1 MSDATLIARL
11 GNEHT
16 AGPALQQIA
25 ERQAMSMQASSSGHP
40 NAMHG
45 WAGDDKYAL
54 SSDAWP
60 LVTYLCG
67 AFLLCQCCLSSV
79 QSSCPVFLW
88 GHGRGSIESSCPVL
102 LPWLHA

>member
-40 NAMHG
+40 NVMHG
-45 WAGDDKYAL
+45 WAGADKYAP
-54 SSDAWP
+54 SSHVPPHLISLWRISIVGVLP
-60 LVTYLCG
+60 LQRLVEL
-67 AFLLCQCCLSSV
+67 V
-79 QSSCPVFLW
+79 W
-88 GHGRGSIESSCPVL
+88 GHGRGSIKSSYLACYKGCMPESR
-102 LPWLHA
+102 

>member
-1 MSDATLIARL
+1 MCGQICYSTYCSSLTISGSPAGAMSDATLIARL

-45 WAGDDKYAL
+45 WAGADKYAH
-54 SSDAWP
+54 P
-60 LVTYLCG
+60 LM
-67 AFLLCQCCLSSV
+67 
-79 QSSCPVFLW
+79 P
-88 GHGRGSIESSCPVL
+88 
-102 LPWLHA
+102 

>member
-45 WAGDDKYAL
+45 WAGADKYAH
-54 SSDAWP
+54 P
-60 LVTYLCG
+60 LM
-67 AFLLCQCCLSSV
+67 
-79 QSSCPVFLW
+79 P
-88 GHGRGSIESSCPVL
+88 
-102 LPWLHA
+102 

>member
-1 MSDATLIARL
+1 MCGRVCYSTYCSSLIISASPAGAMSDATLIARL

-45 WAGDDKYAL
+45 WAGADKYAH
-54 SSDAWP
+54 P
-60 LVTYLCG
+60 LM
-67 AFLLCQCCLSSV
+67 
-79 QSSCPVFLW
+79 P
-88 GHGRGSIESSCPVL
+88 
-102 LPWLHA
+102 